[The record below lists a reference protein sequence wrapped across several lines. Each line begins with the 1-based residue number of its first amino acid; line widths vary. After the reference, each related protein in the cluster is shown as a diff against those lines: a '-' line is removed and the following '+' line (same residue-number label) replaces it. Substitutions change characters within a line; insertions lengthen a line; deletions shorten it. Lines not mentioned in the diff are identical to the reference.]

1 MNSIQFPNMNV
12 GLKNRLLFFI
22 SLFLCMYSPFLK
34 AQNYCFSL
42 KDFTSLETAS
52 INDIRLTL
60 EKENWIR
67 IEENSSSKYPFI
79 DSKLNFN
86 VVMFESELY
95 SKIYICMSK
104 DVPNL
109 LIFRTNKSCF
119 NSMLEEAKKSGY
131 PTRFT
136 RDSCTITDLAREGQ
150 TIEFRES
157 HFLDKSEYYIID
169 YRPTIIKF
177 NQIYLGLKNIGS
189 TSNSNKNSNKHGDSS
204 EINPSFPGGDKKMIA
219 FILENLEYPALA
231 LKKGITGRV
240 VVEFIIDKEGNI
252 VDPKVIN
259 HVAGGCDE
267 EALRIVSLMP
277 KWTPGFRD
285 GEAIKTRYFMPI
297 EFDIF
302 D

>member
-1 MNSIQFPNMNV
+1 MKALPNNN
-12 GLKNRLLFFI
+12 LKVFTF
-22 SLFLCMYSPFLK
+22 LFLCLFTTLSN
-34 AQNYCFSL
+34 AENYCFDLST
-42 KDFTSLETAS
+42 FTSFETAS
-52 INDIRLTL
+52 INEIRLTL

-67 IEENSSSKYPFI
+67 IEENSSSNYSFI
-79 DSKLNFN
+79 DKKLNFN
-86 VVMFESELY
+86 VVMFESELR
-95 SKIYICMSK
+95 SKIYICMAK

-109 LIFRTNKSCF
+109 IIFRTNKSCF

-131 PTRFT
+131 PARFT

-150 TIEFRES
+150 MIEFRES
-157 HFLDKSEYYIID
+157 QFSGKSEYYIID
-169 YRPTIIKF
+169 YRPTIVKY
-177 NQIYLGLKNIGS
+177 NQIYLGFKSNNSTS
-189 TSNSNKNSNKHGDSS
+189 TSNKNANKNSPST
-204 EINPSFPGGDKKMIA
+204 EIMPSFPGGDKKMIA

-231 LKKGITGRV
+231 IKKGITGRV
-240 VVEFIIDKEGNI
+240 VVEFIIDKEDNI

-259 HVAGGCDE
+259 HVGGGCDE

-285 GEAIKTRYFMPI
+285 GEAVKTRYFMPI